1 MTVKNEKPKHL
12 KKFMIYC
19 FGVKLTRFTDSKK
32 KFPLLSITGNN
43 SQVEK
48 VRIYNECKYYK

>member
-1 MTVKNEKPKHL
+1 MIVKNGKSKHL
-12 KKFMIYC
+12 KKFTIYC
-19 FGVKLTRFTDSKK
+19 FGVKLTGFTDSKK

-48 VRIYNECKYYK
+48 VGIYNECKYYK

>member
-1 MTVKNEKPKHL
+1 MIVKNEKPKHL
-12 KKFMIYC
+12 KKFIIYC

-48 VRIYNECKYYK
+48 VGIYNECKYYK